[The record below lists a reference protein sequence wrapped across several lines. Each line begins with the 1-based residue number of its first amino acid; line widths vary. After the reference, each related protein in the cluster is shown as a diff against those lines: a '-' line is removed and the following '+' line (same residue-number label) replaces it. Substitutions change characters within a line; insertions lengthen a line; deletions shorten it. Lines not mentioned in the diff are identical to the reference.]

1 MEERSA
7 GAILYND
14 GTQGRRFLLL
24 RYPAGHWDFPKG
36 NVEKGETE
44 KGTVTREVREET
56 GLDKIRIL
64 DGFRRNIEYFYRR
77 DGKSVHKVVVF
88 LLAETKEDVVKISS
102 EHQDFGWYEYKE
114 ALRRVTYN
122 NSKRILTEAQNYMGR
137 EGAPRQGHSESIAD

>member
-14 GTQGRRFLLL
+14 GTEGRRFLLL

-36 NVEKGETE
+36 NIEKGETE
-44 KGTVTREVREET
+44 RVTVTREVREET
-56 GLDKIRIL
+56 SLDKIRIL
-64 DGFRRNIEYFYRR
+64 EGFRKKIEYFYRR
-77 DGKSVHKVVVF
+77 DGKSVHKVVIF
-88 LLAETKEDVVKISS
+88 LLAETNKDGVKISL

-122 NSKRILTEAQNYMGR
+122 NSKRILTDAQNYLDSKTGPGR
-137 EGAPRQGHSESIAD
+137 ENSGSFKD